1 MAKQQMSSETRGI
14 GQLLNERRYFE
25 VPAHQRDY
33 AWPIG
38 AVEQYLD
45 DIVNAMDQDP
55 NSDYFLGLLVLV
67 GADETPSK
75 RYEILDGQQ
84 RLATT
89 TMIYSAMRQWLRDSG
104 LDSEAA
110 KIQNDFIGISEI
122 GEELDE
128 PRIIL
133 NVNNRDIFQEVI
145 VNPCPEKVIEVKLA
159 SEGRYTSTRKLLE
172 ATLLCRK
179 YIADLADKQGNEK
192 KQQSAILFQ
201 MAKYLRDRVQV
212 NCLDVSAPEN
222 AYTIFESLNDRGID
236 LSVLDLLKNHLLR
249 EAGSNEPVILNNWTR
264 MIATI
269 GDRKG
274 DDFLKVFWTSRFGRV
289 QRGRL
294 FKELKS
300 KYSSRAQVVELSNDL
315 ARVADIY
322 GNLEVS
328 DSDLWRQYS
337 QATRANIETLSLL
350 GAKQTHPI
358 LLAAIEKL
366 PTTDV
371 EKLTRY
377 LVITILRYQLI
388 GRGRT
393 GKLEIQSATIASSIW
408 SQKSKSANA
417 VWEKLKAI
425 LPSNEEFSEDF
436 SRYTDTKAARARW
449 ILRELEVQK
458 WINNNPG
465 KPLQN
470 EPVTDPN
477 IVNLEHILPK
487 NPDQDWGGVMSSD
500 RELVSDC
507 LNRLGN
513 LCLLDKP
520 NNKKEASGAYQRKSD
535 IYRKS
540 DFLLTKSI
548 PETYP
553 NWDRSAIDSRQK
565 ELAKLALERWK
576 A

>member
-45 DIVNAMDQDP
+45 DVTNAMDDP
-55 NSDYFLGLLVLV
+55 SSDYFLGLLVLV
-67 GADETPSK
+67 GAEDTPSN

-89 TMIYSAMRQWLRDSG
+89 TMIYSAIRQWLRDNG

-122 GEELDE
+122 GEEQDE
-128 PRIIL
+128 PRIVL
-133 NVNNRDIFQEVI
+133 NVNNRDVFQELI
-145 VNPCPEKVIEVKLA
+145 VNPCPDKNIEIKLA

-172 ATLLCRK
+172 AALLCRK
-179 YIADLADKQGNEK
+179 YIANLAEKQGDEK
-192 KQQSAILFQ
+192 KQKSAVLFQ
-201 MAKYLRDRVQV
+201 LAKYIRDRVQV

-249 EAGSNEPVILNNWTR
+249 EAGNKEAVILSNWTK
-264 MIATI
+264 MTSTI

-274 DDFLKVFWTSRFGRV
+274 DDFLKAFWTSRFGRI

-300 KYSSRAQVVELSNDL
+300 KYNSKAEVAQLSNDL
-315 ARVADIY
+315 AQVADHY

-328 DSDLWRQYS
+328 DSDLWKQYS
-337 QATRANIETLSLL
+337 EATRVNIEALTLL

-358 LLAAIEKL
+358 LLSAIEKFSA
-366 PTTDV
+366 TDV
-371 EKLTRY
+371 EKLTSH
-377 LVITILRYQLI
+377 LVTVILRYQLV

-393 GKLEIQSATIASSIW
+393 GKLEIQSAAIASNIW
-408 SQKSKSANA
+408 SGKLKSAHA
-417 VWEKLKAI
+417 VWEKLKTI
-425 LPSNEEFSEDF
+425 LPADDEFLEDF
-436 SRYTDTKAARARW
+436 SRYAETKAARARW
-449 ILRELEVQK
+449 ILRELEIQK
-458 WINNNPG
+458 WKNCNPG
-465 KPLQN
+465 KSLQS
-470 EPVTDPN
+470 EPIKDPS

-487 NPDQDWGGVMSSD
+487 NPSQDWAGVISSD
-500 RELVSDC
+500 KEFITDC

-520 NNKKEASGAYQRKSD
+520 NNKKEASGSYSKKSTT
-535 IYRKS
+535 YRS
-540 DFLLTKSI
+540 SEFILTREVSEKH
-548 PETYP
+548 PQ
-553 NWDRSAIDSRQK
+553 WDRVAVEDRQK
-565 ELAKLALERWK
+565 ELAILAVERWP

>member
-45 DIVNAMDQDP
+45 DVTNAMNDP
-55 NSDYFLGLLVLV
+55 SSDYFLGLLVLV
-67 GADETPSK
+67 GAEDTPSK

-89 TMIYSAMRQWLRDSG
+89 TMIYSAIRQWLRDNG
-104 LDSEAA
+104 LDAEAA

-122 GEELDE
+122 GEEQDE
-128 PRIIL
+128 PRIVL
-133 NVNNRDIFQEVI
+133 NVNNRDVFQELI
-145 VNPCPEKVIEVKLA
+145 VNPCPDKNIEIKLA

-172 ATLLCRK
+172 AALLCRK
-179 YIADLADKQGNEK
+179 YIANLAEKQGYEK
-192 KQQSAILFQ
+192 KQKSTVLFQ
-201 MAKYLRDRVQV
+201 MAKYIRDRVQV

-249 EAGSNEPVILNNWTR
+249 EAGNKEAVILSNWTK
-264 MIATI
+264 MISTI

-274 DDFLKVFWTSRFGRV
+274 DDFLKAFWTSRFGRI

-300 KYSSRAQVVELSNDL
+300 KYSSKTEVAQLSNDL
-315 ARVADIY
+315 ARVADCY
-322 GNLEVS
+322 GNLEIS
-328 DSDLWRQYS
+328 DSDLWRRYS
-337 QATRANIETLSLL
+337 ETTRTNIEALILL

-358 LLAAIEKL
+358 LLSAIEKL
-366 PTTDV
+366 SVTDV
-371 EKLTRY
+371 EKLTSY
-377 LVITILRYQLI
+377 LVTVILRYQLI

-393 GKLEIQSATIASSIW
+393 GKLEIQSAAIASNIW
-408 SQKSKSANA
+408 SGKLKSAHA
-417 VWEKLKAI
+417 VWENLKAI
-425 LPSNEEFSEDF
+425 LPADEEFLEDF
-436 SRYTDTKAARARW
+436 SRYAETKSARARW
-449 ILRELEVQK
+449 ILRELEIQK
-458 WINNNPG
+458 WKNCNPG
-465 KPLQN
+465 KSLQS
-470 EPVTDPN
+470 EPVKDPSF
-477 IVNLEHILPK
+477 VNLEHILPK
-487 NPDQDWGGVMSSD
+487 NPSQDWADVISSD
-500 RELVSDC
+500 KEFITDC

-520 NNKKEASGAYQRKSD
+520 NNKKEASGSYENKCITYKSSEF
-535 IYRKS
+535 I
-540 DFLLTKSI
+540 LTREVSEKH
-548 PETYP
+548 PH
-553 NWDRSAIDSRQK
+553 WDRAAVESRQK
-565 ELAKLALERWK
+565 ALASLAVERWPV
-576 A
+576 